1 MATAK
6 YLRFSVDDGNTSDS
20 ESVSNQRDLLD
31 WFISTNEDLQSSE
44 ILEFVDDGFTGTNFR
59 RGGFIAMMEAV
70 KARKV
75 DCIIVKDFSRLG
87 RNYIEVSDYID
98 QIFPFLGVRF
108 IAVNEQY
115 DSKIAN
121 AALGVDMAMKNII
134 YDLYS
139 RDLSKKIKSARK
151 SLMKK
156 GDYIAPFAIYGYTNK
171 QERKRLVVDPVSA
184 KVVKRIFGYATEGVK
199 ARQIAIRLNDEGTLT
214 PNEYNRLKSTKK
226 QHYVPMDTAPLWTA
240 DIVRRILQDERYTGK
255 MVCGKYTT
263 VKRKTILLPKEEWVI
278 TLNTHEAV
286 VSEETFQKAQTIFR
300 TRSKITMPDEP
311 KSILTGAMKCG
322 CCKKSLA
329 FESRYRRAF
338 YCHNRNMGFGCEDT
352 KVDESVLIDTI
363 FAAVKVKLALIEVS
377 EQAYTAD
384 RQAKLAEHSAAK
396 KELEIKLKKL
406 RLAQATALEEYLEG
420 KIEKSAFQ
428 SNKSKTAIL
437 IQEAEERLSALG
449 TLSENTSEFVE
460 QHRPFYGQNTL
471 TREMVKN
478 LIKEVRVHSPTEIEI
493 VWKFGECYQALE
505 QGFMPNLNI

>member
-1 MATAK
+1 MAIAK
-6 YLRFSVDDGNTSDS
+6 YLRFSMDDGNTSDS

-31 WFISTNEDLQSSE
+31 WYISENEDLQGCE
-44 ILEFVDDGFTGTNFR
+44 VLEFVDDGFTGTNFQ
-59 RGGFIAMMEAV
+59 RGGFISMMEAV
-70 KARKV
+70 KAHEV

-87 RNYIEVSDYID
+87 RNYIEASDYID

-115 DSKIAN
+115 DSKTAN

-139 RDLSKKIKSARK
+139 RDLSKKVRSARK

-156 GDYIAPFAIYGYTNK
+156 GEYIAPFAIYGYTNK
-171 QERKRLVVDPVSA
+171 KEKKRLVVDPTSA
-184 KVVKRIFGYATEGVK
+184 EVVKHIFKLATEGAR
-199 ARQIAIRLNDEGTLT
+199 ARQIAIRLNDEGVPT
-214 PNEYNRLKSTKK
+214 PNEYNRLKSAEK
-226 QHYVPMDTAPLWTA
+226 QHYVQMDTAPLWTA

-263 VKRKTILLPKEEWVI
+263 VKRKTVLIPKEEWVI
-278 TLNTHEAV
+278 TPNTHEAI
-286 VSEETFQKAQTIFR
+286 VSEEVFRQAQAIFR

-311 KSILTGAMKCG
+311 KSILTGTMKCD

-363 FAAVKVKLALIEVS
+363 FSAVKVKLALIQVS
-377 EQAYTAD
+377 EKSYISD
-384 RQAKLAEHSAAK
+384 RQARMAAHASTK
-396 KELEIKLKKL
+396 KEFEIKLRKL
-406 RLAQATALEEYLEG
+406 KLTQANILEEYLEG
-420 KIEKSAFQ
+420 KIEKNELQ
-428 SNKSKTAIL
+428 SHKAKTAAL
-437 IQEAEERLSALG
+437 IQETEEQLALLG
-449 TLSENTSEFVE
+449 TLDENESALVE
-460 QHRPFYGQNTL
+460 QHRPFYGQETL
-471 TREMVKN
+471 TRDMVKE

-493 VWKFGECYQALE
+493 VWQFSECYQELE

>member
-31 WFISTNEDLQSSE
+31 WFISENEDLQSCE
-44 ILEFVDDGFTGTNFR
+44 TLEFVDDGFTGTNFQR
-59 RGGFIAMMEAV
+59 CGFIAMMEAV

-115 DSKIAN
+115 DSKTAN
-121 AALGVDMAMKNII
+121 AALGIDMAMKNII

-139 RDLSKKIKSARK
+139 KDLSKKVRSARK

-156 GDYIAPFAIYGYTNK
+156 GEYIAPFAIYGYTNK
-171 QERKRLVVDPVSA
+171 QEKKRLIVDPASA
-184 KVVKRIFGYATEGVK
+184 EVVKRIFDYAVEGVK
-199 ARQIAIRLNDEGTLT
+199 ARQIAIRLNDEGIVT
-214 PNEYNRLKSTKK
+214 PNEYNRLKSKEK

-263 VKRKTILLPKEEWVI
+263 VKRKTILIPKDEWVI
-278 TLNTHEAV
+278 TPNTHEAI
-286 VSEETFQKAQTIFR
+286 VSEEVFQAAQAIFR
-300 TRSKITMPDEP
+300 TRKEITMPAEP
-311 KSILTGAMKCG
+311 KSILIGAMKCG

-363 FAAVKVKLALIEVS
+363 LIAVKVKLALIQVS
-377 EQAYTAD
+377 EQAYIAD
-384 RQAKLAEHSAAK
+384 RQAKMTEHLQAK

-406 RLAQATALEEYLEG
+406 RLAQAAALEEYLDG
-420 KIEKSAFQ
+420 KTEKSDFQ
-428 SNKSKTAIL
+428 SNKSKAAAMV
-437 IQEAEERLSALG
+437 QEAEERLSALG
-449 TLSENTSEFVE
+449 TLSESTSGLVE
-460 QHRPFYGQNTL
+460 QHRPFYGQDTL
-471 TREMVKN
+471 TREMVKE
-478 LIKEVRVHSPTEIEI
+478 LIKEVRVHSATELEI
-493 VWKFGECYQALE
+493 VWKFGECYHELE
-505 QGFMPNLNI
+505 QGFMPDLSI

>member
-31 WFISTNEDLQSSE
+31 WFISANEDLRSGE
-44 ILEFVDDGFTGTNFR
+44 TLEFVDDGFTGTNFHR
-59 RGGFIAMMEAV
+59 DGFISMMEAV

-87 RNYIEVSDYID
+87 RHYIEVSDYID

-115 DSKIAN
+115 DSKTAN

-139 RDLSKKIKSARK
+139 RDLSKKVRSARK

-156 GDYIAPFAIYGYTNK
+156 GEYIAPFAIYGYTNK
-171 QERKRLVVDPVSA
+171 QEKKRLVVDPTSA
-184 KVVKRIFGYATEGVK
+184 EVVKRIFGLATDGVK
-199 ARQIAIRLNDEGTLT
+199 ARQIAIRLNDEGIPT
-214 PNEYNRLKSTKK
+214 PNEYNRLKSTEK

-263 VKRKTILLPKEEWVI
+263 VKRKTILIPKDEWVI
-278 TLNTHEAV
+278 TPNTHEAI
-286 VSEETFQKAQTIFR
+286 VSEEVFEQAQAIFR

-311 KSILTGAMKCG
+311 KSILTGTMKCG

-363 FAAVKVKLALIEVS
+363 FAAVKVKLALIEFS
-377 EQAYTAD
+377 EQSYIAD
-384 RQAKLAEHSAAK
+384 QQAKAAEYASAK
-396 KELEIKLKKL
+396 KELDTKLKKL
-406 RLAQATALEEYLEG
+406 RLAQATALEDYLEG
-420 KIEKSAFQ
+420 KSKKSEFQ
-428 SNKSKTAIL
+428 SHKSKTAAL
-437 IQEAEERLSALG
+437 IQEVEERLSALG
-449 TLSENTSEFVE
+449 TLSENSSGLVE
-460 QHRPFYGQNTL
+460 QHRPFYGQDTL
-471 TREMVKN
+471 TREMVKE
-478 LIKEVRVHSPTEIEI
+478 LVKEVRVHSPTELEI
-493 VWKFGECYQALE
+493 VWRFGECYHELE
-505 QGFMPNLNI
+505 QGFMPNLNV